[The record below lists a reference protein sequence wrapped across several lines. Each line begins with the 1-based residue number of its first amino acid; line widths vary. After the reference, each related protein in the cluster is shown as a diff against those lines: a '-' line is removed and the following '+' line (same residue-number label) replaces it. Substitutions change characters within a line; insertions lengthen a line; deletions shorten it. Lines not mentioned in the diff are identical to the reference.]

1 MYIVFKK
8 YLTKSVARI
17 SSFTKDRMTLQEYFL
32 SQPRGAKGKFAVELG
47 ISATWLALI
56 LAKGDKKRLPSVH
69 LCAAIEKL
77 TKKQVK
83 RKELRPDIF
92 NV

>member
-1 MYIVFKK
+1 
-8 YLTKSVARI
+8 
-17 SSFTKDRMTLQEYFL
+17 MTLQEYF
-32 SQPRGAKGKFAVELG
+32 SFQPRGAKGEFAKTLG

-56 LAKGDKKRLPSVH
+56 LAKGSKNRLPSVQ
-69 LCAAIEKL
+69 LAGAIEKL

-83 RKELRPDIF
+83 RKDLRPDIF